1 MKKYD
6 YSRVPA
12 MPAGRKKKFRK
23 KASFSF
29 LKPLSFFIVFILLC
43 FAAYVGVS
51 RAYDAFSSSRAGK
64 WTPKTIQ
71 IHGAEGALAKELKAD
86 AEPKLNVPF
95 SLKDAASLRKSLKQ
109 KYPQLGDIS
118 VRRGLFSG
126 ALKVSVKRRQPV
138 AKFVLPGG
146 AVRYIDEEG
155 NVYPDPTP
163 DPQRSVPFV
172 ELEGNIP
179 ENLGGEFVD
188 LVQSALKLKAQLDFA
203 FLRFN
208 TDADTVRMHLPDG
221 CVILFGPAKN
231 LRQKARRAA
240 QIEESAAKGAY
251 PHPHELDFTY
261 FDDGKVFLRQ
271 AAH

>member
-1 MKKYD
+1 
-6 YSRVPA
+6 

-29 LKPLSFFIVFILLC
+29 LKPLSFFIIFVLMC

-64 WTPKTIQ
+64 WTPKEVQ
-71 IHGAEGALAKELKAD
+71 IHGAEGGLSKQLRSD
-86 AEPKLNVPF
+86 AEMKLNAPF
-95 SLKDAASLRKSLKQ
+95 SLQDAVALRKFLAQ
-109 KYPQLGDIS
+109 KYPQLGDVS

-126 ALKVSVKRRQPV
+126 ALKISVKRRQPV
-138 AKFVLPGG
+138 AKFILPGG
-146 AVRYIDEEG
+146 AVRYIDDEG

-163 DPQRSVPFV
+163 DPQLSVPFV
-172 ELEGNIP
+172 ELEGNVP

-208 TDADTVRMHLPDG
+208 TDADTVRMYLPDG

-240 QIEESAAKGAY
+240 QIEELAAKGHY
-251 PHPHELDFTY
+251 PRPHELDFTY